1 MKVAG
6 FGEILLRLS
15 TKKGILISNANE
27 FNINYGG
34 GEANALISLSR
45 FGIKTRAITK
55 VSNDSI
61 GDAIIRYLNENS
73 VDTSFVT
80 RGSKR
85 TPIYFLEAGSGNRS
99 SKVIYDRKDSN
110 FSSITEEDINIE
122 EVLKDIDI
130 FHFSGVTLAISEE
143 VRKLV
148 LKIIRYCNK
157 NNILVSYD
165 SNYRA
170 KMWTLE
176 SARIATKEILPYVNI
191 LSAGILDAENILNM
205 GCDLSDEYEKLN
217 YYYKEISKIRKMPG
231 VMENI
236 LSNKDEEEE
245 LIKEKIINRGK
256 NQYWYVA
263 EENGKVI
270 GLGILMNHGNLR
282 KKHVGVITLMVNSDY
297 QNKGV
302 GSLLMDKLINLSE
315 SLNIIRLELC
325 VFRDNYKAINLYKKF
340 GFKEEGIKVKSA
352 LKNGEYIDEIMMV
365 RISL

>member
-1 MKVAG
+1 MS
-6 FGEILLRLS
+6 LR
-15 TKKGILISNANE
+15 I
-27 FNINYGG
+27 
-34 GEANALISLSR
+34 R
-45 FGIKTRAITK
+45 DIKI
-55 VSNDSI
+55 
-61 GDAIIRYLNENS
+61 
-73 VDTSFVT
+73 
-80 RGSKR
+80 
-85 TPIYFLEAGSGNRS
+85 
-99 SKVIYDRKDSN
+99 
-110 FSSITEEDINIE
+110 ED
-122 EVLKDIDI
+122 
-130 FHFSGVTLAISEE
+130 
-143 VRKLV
+143 
-148 LKIIRYCNK
+148 
-157 NNILVSYD
+157 
-165 SNYRA
+165 
-170 KMWTLE
+170 
-176 SARIATKEILPYVNI
+176 
-191 LSAGILDAENILNM
+191 
-205 GCDLSDEYEKLN
+205 
-217 YYYKEISKIRKMPG
+217 YKEISKIRKMPG

-282 KKHVGVITLMVNSDY
+282 KKHVGVITLMVNSDN

-352 LKNGEYIDEIMMV
+352 LKNGEYIDEIMMA

>member
-1 MKVAG
+1 MS
-6 FGEILLRLS
+6 LR
-15 TKKGILISNANE
+15 I
-27 FNINYGG
+27 
-34 GEANALISLSR
+34 R
-45 FGIKTRAITK
+45 DIKI
-55 VSNDSI
+55 
-61 GDAIIRYLNENS
+61 
-73 VDTSFVT
+73 
-80 RGSKR
+80 
-85 TPIYFLEAGSGNRS
+85 
-99 SKVIYDRKDSN
+99 
-110 FSSITEEDINIE
+110 ED
-122 EVLKDIDI
+122 
-130 FHFSGVTLAISEE
+130 
-143 VRKLV
+143 
-148 LKIIRYCNK
+148 
-157 NNILVSYD
+157 
-165 SNYRA
+165 
-170 KMWTLE
+170 
-176 SARIATKEILPYVNI
+176 
-191 LSAGILDAENILNM
+191 
-205 GCDLSDEYEKLN
+205 
-217 YYYKEISKIRKMPG
+217 YKEISKIRKMPG

-352 LKNGEYIDEIMMV
+352 LKNGEYIDEIMMA
-365 RISL
+365 RISLYI

>member
-1 MKVAG
+1 M
-6 FGEILLRLS
+6 
-15 TKKGILISNANE
+15 N
-27 FNINYGG
+27 
-34 GEANALISLSR
+34 
-45 FGIKTRAITK
+45 
-55 VSNDSI
+55 
-61 GDAIIRYLNENS
+61 
-73 VDTSFVT
+73 
-80 RGSKR
+80 
-85 TPIYFLEAGSGNRS
+85 
-99 SKVIYDRKDSN
+99 
-110 FSSITEEDINIE
+110 
-122 EVLKDIDI
+122 
-130 FHFSGVTLAISEE
+130 
-143 VRKLV
+143 
-148 LKIIRYCNK
+148 LKIRDI
-157 NNILVSYD
+157 
-165 SNYRA
+165 
-170 KMWTLE
+170 
-176 SARIATKEILPYVNI
+176 EIE
-191 LSAGILDAENILNM
+191 D
-205 GCDLSDEYEKLN
+205 
-217 YYYKEISKIRKMPG
+217 YKEISKIRKMPG

-340 GFKEEGIKVKSA
+340 GFKEEGIKIKSA
-352 LKNGEYIDEIMMV
+352 LKNGEYADEIIMA

>member
-1 MKVAG
+1 MS
-6 FGEILLRLS
+6 LR
-15 TKKGILISNANE
+15 I
-27 FNINYGG
+27 
-34 GEANALISLSR
+34 R
-45 FGIKTRAITK
+45 DIKI
-55 VSNDSI
+55 
-61 GDAIIRYLNENS
+61 
-73 VDTSFVT
+73 
-80 RGSKR
+80 
-85 TPIYFLEAGSGNRS
+85 
-99 SKVIYDRKDSN
+99 
-110 FSSITEEDINIE
+110 ED
-122 EVLKDIDI
+122 
-130 FHFSGVTLAISEE
+130 
-143 VRKLV
+143 
-148 LKIIRYCNK
+148 
-157 NNILVSYD
+157 
-165 SNYRA
+165 
-170 KMWTLE
+170 
-176 SARIATKEILPYVNI
+176 
-191 LSAGILDAENILNM
+191 
-205 GCDLSDEYEKLN
+205 
-217 YYYKEISKIRKMPG
+217 YKEISKIRKMPG

-282 KKHVGVITLMVNSDY
+282 KKHVGVITLMVNSDN

-352 LKNGEYIDEIMMV
+352 LKNGEYADEIMMA

>member
-1 MKVAG
+1 M
-6 FGEILLRLS
+6 S
-15 TKKGILISNANE
+15 
-27 FNINYGG
+27 
-34 GEANALISLSR
+34 
-45 FGIKTRAITK
+45 
-55 VSNDSI
+55 
-61 GDAIIRYLNENS
+61 
-73 VDTSFVT
+73 
-80 RGSKR
+80 
-85 TPIYFLEAGSGNRS
+85 
-99 SKVIYDRKDSN
+99 
-110 FSSITEEDINIE
+110 
-122 EVLKDIDI
+122 
-130 FHFSGVTLAISEE
+130 
-143 VRKLV
+143 
-148 LKIIRYCNK
+148 LKIRDIK
-157 NNILVSYD
+157 IED
-165 SNYRA
+165 
-170 KMWTLE
+170 
-176 SARIATKEILPYVNI
+176 
-191 LSAGILDAENILNM
+191 
-205 GCDLSDEYEKLN
+205 
-217 YYYKEISKIRKMPG
+217 YKEISKIRKMPG

-340 GFKEEGIKVKSA
+340 GFKEEGIKIKSA
-352 LKNGEYIDEIMMV
+352 LKNGEYADEIIMA

>member
-1 MKVAG
+1 MS
-6 FGEILLRLS
+6 LR
-15 TKKGILISNANE
+15 I
-27 FNINYGG
+27 
-34 GEANALISLSR
+34 R
-45 FGIKTRAITK
+45 DIKI
-55 VSNDSI
+55 
-61 GDAIIRYLNENS
+61 
-73 VDTSFVT
+73 
-80 RGSKR
+80 
-85 TPIYFLEAGSGNRS
+85 
-99 SKVIYDRKDSN
+99 
-110 FSSITEEDINIE
+110 ED
-122 EVLKDIDI
+122 
-130 FHFSGVTLAISEE
+130 
-143 VRKLV
+143 
-148 LKIIRYCNK
+148 
-157 NNILVSYD
+157 
-165 SNYRA
+165 
-170 KMWTLE
+170 
-176 SARIATKEILPYVNI
+176 
-191 LSAGILDAENILNM
+191 
-205 GCDLSDEYEKLN
+205 
-217 YYYKEISKIRKMPG
+217 YKEISKIRKMSG

-352 LKNGEYIDEIMMV
+352 LKNGEYIDEVMMA
-365 RISL
+365 RIIL